1 MTSPAAQTQ
10 QAPEDRATGE
20 PPSGGLSRGARRGTD
35 AAAVGEA
42 AVADTPSPRISLDR
56 RPPIGEPVNRG
67 GRSPRGI
74 GSITSSRE
82 VTAQEIS
89 AARRVTGPINDGRA
103 LGVVPRVKANTDL
116 GKASHS
122 GRQDAPIAWSLDDK
136 PSAEVV
142 RTSEQPRPRSGHR
155 LAQVSARLK
164 ATAQE
169 ELRHFP
175 IEQAVAWFLAGV
187 AVALA
192 ILIATT

>member
-20 PPSGGLSRGARRGTD
+20 PPPGGLSREAKWGTD

-42 AVADTPSPRISLDR
+42 AVADTPSPS
-56 RPPIGEPVNRG
+56 PANRG

-82 VTAQEIS
+82 VTAQDVS

-122 GRQDAPIAWSLDDK
+122 GRHDAPIAWSLDDK
-136 PSAEVV
+136 PDGEVV
-142 RTSEQPRPRSGHR
+142 RTTEQPRPRSGHR

-164 ATAQE
+164 ATARE

>member
-20 PPSGGLSRGARRGTD
+20 PPSGGLSSGAMRGTD

-42 AVADTPSPRISLDR
+42 AVADTPSPRT
-56 RPPIGEPVNRG
+56 PPGWPRAPSDAANRG

-103 LGVVPRVKANTDL
+103 LGVVPRVKANTDH
-116 GKASHS
+116 GKANHS
-122 GRQDAPIAWSLDDK
+122 GRQDAPIDWSLDDK
-136 PSAEVV
+136 PDGEVV
-142 RTSEQPRPRSGHR
+142 RTAEHPRPRSGHR

-175 IEQAVAWFLAGV
+175 VEQAVAWFLGGV

>member
-10 QAPEDRATGE
+10 QAPEDRARGE
-20 PPSGGLSRGARRGTD
+20 PPPGGLSSGTRGTD

-42 AVADTPSPRISLDR
+42 AVADTPSPPTSPGRLT
-56 RPPIGEPVNRG
+56 PPGEPARRG

-103 LGVVPRVKANTDL
+103 LGVVPRVKVNTDL

-136 PSAEVV
+136 PDGEVV
-142 RTSEQPRPRSGHR
+142 RTRGQPRPRTGHR
-155 LAQVSARLK
+155 LAHISARLK
-164 ATAQE
+164 ATAEE

-175 IEQAVAWFLAGV
+175 IEQAVAYFLAGV

>member
-20 PPSGGLSRGARRGTD
+20 PPSGGLSSGAMRGTD

-42 AVADTPSPRISLDR
+42 AVADTPSTSPAS
-56 RPPIGEPVNRG
+56 RG
-67 GRSPRGI
+67 GRSPRRL

-89 AARRVTGPINDGRA
+89 AARRVTGPLNDGRA

-136 PSAEVV
+136 PDGEVV
-142 RTSEQPRPRSGHR
+142 RTTEGPRPRSGHR